1 MKQKQ
6 FDFFKVGM
14 IIFFLWEI
22 MFMYVLLNTK
32 PSNAPRYSN
41 EGLNSGFSITSV
53 YLVLPL
59 IISGILVLIGA
70 MKKKR
75 AEQSKLKSFFDKI

>member
-22 MFMYVLLNTK
+22 MFIYVLLTTK
-32 PSNAPRYSN
+32 PSNAPRYSS

-75 AEQSKLKSFFDKI
+75 AEQSKLKSFFDTI

>member
-14 IIFFLWEI
+14 IIFLLWEI
-22 MFMYVLLNTK
+22 MFMYVLLTTK

-75 AEQSKLKSFFDKI
+75 AEQSKLKSFFDTI